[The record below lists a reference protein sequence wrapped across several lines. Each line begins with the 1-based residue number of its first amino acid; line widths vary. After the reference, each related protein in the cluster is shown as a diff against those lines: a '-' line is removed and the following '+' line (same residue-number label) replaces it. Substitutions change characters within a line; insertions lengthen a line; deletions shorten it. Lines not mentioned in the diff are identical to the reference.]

1 MQIYRRWIKR
11 QATQRGG
18 RETETEIE
26 AGAWM
31 GIKDNRRAGERGEE
45 SRKGKRGIS
54 SDWERENKEV
64 ESKRGYRNS
73 SRIKN
78 PFGSDS
84 NRRCTQE
91 EHSRD
96 KRQQ

>member
-1 MQIYRRWIKR
+1 MDKETSDTER
-11 QATQRGG
+11 G

-26 AGAWM
+26 AGAWRD
-31 GIKDNRRAGERGEE
+31 IKDNRRAGERGEE
-45 SRKGKRGIS
+45 SRKGKREIS

-64 ESKRGYRNS
+64 QSKRGYRNS